1 MGGKED
7 DNINSPLFMKFD
19 WVEGVDRQGSS
30 CKGMIEYFLF
40 GFGLTWME
48 DNRAK
53 LTALKIN
60 PVKGNVT
67 SVTLKRNNEWNEAPK
82 NAGGDGD
89 VGHMLRY

>member
-1 MGGKED
+1 
-7 DNINSPLFMKFD
+7 MKFD

-60 PVKGNVT
+60 PVKGKCNQYNIE
-67 SVTLKRNNEWNEAPK
+67 KE
-82 NAGGDGD
+82 
-89 VGHMLRY
+89 